1 MHFKE
6 LHNLKLTLG
15 RGKSRYGG
23 YWTSE
28 EKIKSNIKIYLHHFT
43 KGVKSNYNET
53 TFIQKIEYY
62 IIRVFLIEYICSCIM
77 RGNHFKKDCTDK
89 NKSKEI
95 CVPTIVF
102 NSIDALADKSEGNW
116 IPFSKFHPD

>member
-1 MHFKE
+1 MNFKE

-15 RGKSRYGG
+15 RGKSKYKG

-28 EKIKSNIKIYLHHFT
+28 EKIKSNIKIYLHHLKNVEPFYDE
-43 KGVKSNYNET
+43 SE
-53 TFIQKIEYY
+53 FIERTEDY
-62 IIRVFLIEYICSCIM
+62 IVQIFLIEYICSCIM

-116 IPFSKFHPD
+116 IPLSTFCKE